1 MKDRV
6 LSARD
11 PGRFKAQLK
20 AKRTKLHP
28 CRVTDSSFENE
39 DKHCST
45 YRKAQKFHF
54 RKWIPEHLS
63 HFIVCVR
70 KILQSFISCGQSL
83 GGLV

>member
-1 MKDRV
+1 M
-6 LSARD
+6 LALRD

-20 AKRTKLHP
+20 AKRNKPRLL
-28 CRVTDSSFENE
+28 RVTDSSFENE

-45 YRKAQKFHF
+45 YRKAQKFHC

-63 HFIVCVR
+63 HFFVCVR
-70 KILQSFISCGQSL
+70 KILQRFVSWGKSL